1 MNKFY
6 LAALAV
12 ATLLPGQLFAQAG
25 TENPNNKATLY
36 VSRNTGSNKGDGS
49 KSAPFKNLQKAL
61 NEAKEGTTILVAEG
75 NYYGLMNSGNL
86 IIKTPVTIMGGYSD
100 DFSKRDILT
109 HRTMV
114 QPTAESNGSQ
124 QGRGTIQI
132 RSVVAPNGYVIIDG
146 LIMDRGNSISY
157 NAAHEGQPEG
167 VDCPLMN
174 AIGTK
179 GIGGADLSEQGVLTQ
194 ETNMIYFDGDKG
206 VVNTTNVIIR
216 NCAFINAP
224 NYGIVGLLKG
234 SLKVENNIFVN
245 VRMATMDVR
254 GADPNVMT
262 EIDFKNNT
270 VMFVWSRK
278 KDLETFGYGFR
289 YITGTSCNVENNIF
303 GCACFSA
310 LDRTHIDSN
319 KAREAKRVDTAVNNV
334 FFLNRQADLCLPG
347 GGMFLRVKAD
357 DFDDV
362 EALSKVSGNKTVT
375 DPTVFKGKINAAY
388 LKGFITMQSKQTLSV
403 NYNSVANQF
412 NSALGLNIQG
422 TGKTTATMYANRYPW
437 QEALQLF
444 GAMSGVGAQ
453 KP

>member
-25 TENPNNKATLY
+25 TENPNDKATLY

-109 HRTMV
+109 LRTMV
-114 QPTAESNGSQ
+114 QPTTESNGSQ

-179 GIGGADLSEQGVLTQ
+179 GIGGADLNEQGVLTQ

-334 FFLNRQADLCLPG
+334 FFLNRQTDLCLPG

-375 DPTVFKGKINAAY
+375 DPAIFKGKINAAY

>member
-114 QPTAESNGSQ
+114 QPTTESNGSQ

-224 NYGIVGLLKG
+224 NHGIVGLLKG

-334 FFLNRQADLCLPG
+334 FFLNRQTDLCLPG

-375 DPTVFKGKINAAY
+375 DPAVFKGKINAAY

>member
-36 VSRNTGSNKGDGS
+36 VSRNTGNNKGDGS

-109 HRTMV
+109 YRTMV
-114 QPTAESNGSQ
+114 QPTTESNGSQ

-334 FFLNRQADLCLPG
+334 FFLNRQTDLCLPG

-375 DPTVFKGKINAAY
+375 DPAVFKGKINAAY

>member
-334 FFLNRQADLCLPG
+334 FFLNRQTDLCLPG

-375 DPTVFKGKINAAY
+375 DPAVFKGKINAAY

>member
-334 FFLNRQADLCLPG
+334 FFLNRQTDLCLPG

-362 EALSKVSGNKTVT
+362 EALSKVSGNKTVI

>member
-334 FFLNRQADLCLPG
+334 FFLNRQTDLCLPG

-375 DPTVFKGKINAAY
+375 DPAVFKGKINAAY
-388 LKGFITMQSKQTLSV
+388 IKGFITMQSKQTLSV

>member
-25 TENPNNKATLY
+25 TENPNDKATLY

-114 QPTAESNGSQ
+114 QPTTESNGSQ

-179 GIGGADLSEQGVLTQ
+179 GIGGADLNEQGVLTQ

-334 FFLNRQADLCLPG
+334 FFLNRQTDLCLPG

-375 DPTVFKGKINAAY
+375 DPAIFKGKINAAY

>member
-114 QPTAESNGSQ
+114 QPTTESNGSQ

-334 FFLNRQADLCLPG
+334 FFLNRQTDLCLPG

-375 DPTVFKGKINAAY
+375 DPAVFKGKINAAY

>member
-36 VSRNTGSNKGDGS
+36 VSRNTGNNKGDGS

-109 HRTMV
+109 YRTMV

-334 FFLNRQADLCLPG
+334 FFLNRQTDLCLPG

-362 EALSKVSGNKTVT
+362 EALSNVSGNKTVT
-375 DPTVFKGKINAAY
+375 DPAVFKGKINAAY

>member
-334 FFLNRQADLCLPG
+334 FFLNRQTDLCLPG

-362 EALSKVSGNKTVT
+362 EALSKVSGNKTVS
-375 DPTVFKGKINAAY
+375 DPAVFKGKINAAY